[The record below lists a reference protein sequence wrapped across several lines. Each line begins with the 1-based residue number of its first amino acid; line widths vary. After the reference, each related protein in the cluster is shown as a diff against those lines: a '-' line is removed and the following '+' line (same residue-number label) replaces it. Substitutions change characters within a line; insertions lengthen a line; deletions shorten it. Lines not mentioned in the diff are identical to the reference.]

1 MNHSRCSTSSIFSNP
16 SSSHL
21 FYSRQGFFLFL
32 SAEETLPHATKPSP
46 WIVPF
51 DAEPSSVISLAAND
65 DTRDIP
71 ISSCLARSPTSFCRG
86 VIALVLVMM
95 MSQMLELM
103 MIMLQTSLLLG
114 KLGIQGP
121 HKIGAYF
128 DQDFPFFS
136 LIFLY
141 FNFSSLILVIE

>member
-1 MNHSRCSTSSIFSNP
+1 
-16 SSSHL
+16 
-21 FYSRQGFFLFL
+21 
-32 SAEETLPHATKPSP
+32 
-46 WIVPF
+46 
-51 DAEPSSVISLAAND
+51 
-65 DTRDIP
+65 
-71 ISSCLARSPTSFCRG
+71 

-128 DQDFPFFS
+128 DQDFFN
-136 LIFLY
+136 FLYLPLFILFY
-141 FNFSSLILVIE
+141 FNFMHLGQFNFCSLILVV